1 MTNSDSPFYRGN
13 ERALTMEAF
22 PESPNRGDPAHELGT
37 RRADVPLSSL

>member
-22 PESPNRGDPAHELGT
+22 PECPNRGEPGT
-37 RRADVPLSSL
+37 RTRCQES